1 MRLFAI
7 EAKVIK
13 KKRNM
18 MMIRKWI
25 VVWRAQNRRKSWKI
39 KKRKKKN
46 CKKLLQTKIGSSCF
60 TFKII
65 SREQLCVCLNMMEVL
80 LIERCFVVLLFGG
93 KVFPLKVMN
102 EKNFINHKHNK
113 QKYFVKD
120 KNYLTFEH
128 LFNILL

>member
-1 MRLFAI
+1 MFEEHKTEEKVGRL
-7 EAKVIK
+7 
-13 KKRNM
+13 
-18 MMIRKWI
+18 RKE
-25 VVWRAQNRRKSWKI
+25 
-39 KKRKKKN
+39 RKKSYYKR
-46 CKKLLQTKIGSSCF
+46 KIGSSCF

-113 QKYFVKD
+113 QKYFCKGQ
-120 KNYLTFEH
+120 K
-128 LFNILL
+128 LFDI